1 MSARAALA
9 CLALGI
15 APLTGCGR
23 SSSEHA
29 QHTATAS
36 TTAGEAKA
44 APAIPVRLQ
53 LELPLI
59 GLSGAPTVS
68 YATSERKPAL
78 HGVVRPANATVY
90 VLAPDG
96 TRTAVV
102 ARRDGRFTVRP
113 KLTPGSNVFRFTAAR
128 LGAQSAGATLALTWR
143 GPGAAARQRAIAAD
157 PGNFAT
163 GQQVYIVAPGRPLP

>member
-1 MSARAALA
+1 M
-9 CLALGI
+9 
-15 APLTGCGR
+15 
-23 SSSEHA
+23 
-29 QHTATAS
+29 ATAS
-36 TTAGEAKA
+36 ITAGEAKA

-163 GQQVYIVAPGRPLP
+163 GQQVYIVPPGKPLP